1 MSMKNK
7 RVVVL
12 GGASGIGLSV
22 AQAVVEGGGQP
33 VIVSR
38 RAESI
43 EAACATLGHGAEGLT
58 ADLASEAGVIDLF
71 VRIGAF
77 DHLAFTAGEA
87 LMLSPLAEMDMELAH
102 RFLETRFWGAL
113 TAAKHG
119 APLIR
124 PGGSITFTSGLA
136 GDRPPGAG
144 WALGASVCAAMEG
157 MTRALALEL
166 APLRVNLVSPG
177 FVRTPLWRDIEE
189 EAREALF
196 ASAGAKLLTGRVG
209 EAQEIAQAYLFLMES
224 GFTTGQKLV
233 LDGGGQLV

>member
-1 MSMKNK
+1 MAMQNK

-12 GGASGIGLSV
+12 GGTSGIGLSV
-22 AQAVVEGGGQP
+22 AAAVAKAGGQP
-33 VIVSR
+33 VVVSR
-38 RAESI
+38 RAESV
-43 EAACATLGHGAEGLT
+43 AAALATLGGSAEGIT
-58 ADLASEAGVIDLF
+58 ADLSSEAAIADLF
-71 VRIGAF
+71 TRIGAF
-77 DHLAFTAGEA
+77 DHLAYTAGEA
-87 LMLSPLAEMDMELAH
+87 LMLSPLAEMDMGVA
-102 RFLETRFWGAL
+102 RQFMETRFWGAM
-113 TAAKHG
+113 TAAKY
-119 APLIR
+119 AVPMIR

-144 WALGASVCAAMEG
+144 WSLGASICAAMDG
-157 MTRALALEL
+157 LTRALALEL

-209 EAQEIAQAYLFLMES
+209 ESQEIAEAYLFLMQS
-224 GFTTGQKLV
+224 GFTTGHKLV